1 MHIPVKKFAMF
12 PLNHIIVLKKADNLG
27 VSILLW
33 CIMVYIGVS
42 ILTWSEQKKRRIH
55 DFFYFTVA

>member
-33 CIMVYIGVS
+33 CIMVLY
-42 ILTWSEQKKRRIH
+42 WCK
-55 DFFYFTVA
+55 YFDLE